1 MKHLALLFSYDKQ
14 KNHIDVLCDFIKTNK
29 YYHIKPIFILL
40 IISFFFSCKS
50 PDARRPESVQSGSFY
65 EASAERNIKL
75 NKKEQA
81 LIQKIIDRNPEQK
94 YIASKSGFWYYYNTQ
109 MEQDTITPQF
119 GDIVSFNYNVKDLNE
134 TTIYSE
140 DEIRT
145 QSYVMDKEELFTG
158 LREGLKLMKPGEV
171 VTFLFPSQKA
181 YGYYGDTNRIGTNI
195 PLICKV
201 TVNTIIQNQ

>member
-1 MKHLALLFSYDKQ
+1 M
-14 KNHIDVLCDFIKTNK
+14 
-29 YYHIKPIFILL
+29 KPILFLLL
-40 IISFFFSCKS
+40 ISLVFSCKS

-65 EASAERNIKL
+65 RASAERNIKL
-75 NKKEQA
+75 NKKEQT
-81 LIQKIIDRNPEQK
+81 LIQKIIESNPEQE
-94 YIASKSGFWYYYNTQ
+94 YIASKSGFWYYYNTKV
-109 MEQDTITPQF
+109 EQDTITPRF

-134 TTIYSE
+134 NTIYSDE
-140 DEIRT
+140 EIRT
-145 QSYVMDKEELFTG
+145 QNYVMDKEELFTG

-195 PLICKV
+195 PLMCKV